1 MDYKS
6 ILYQCPNCNNM
17 YTAKA
22 WNDRTQRAFDG
33 GITLLQETISTEDCY
48 FSCPFCKNEP
58 QDSTIKRIYKIL

>member
-1 MDYKS
+1 
-6 ILYQCPNCNNM
+6 M